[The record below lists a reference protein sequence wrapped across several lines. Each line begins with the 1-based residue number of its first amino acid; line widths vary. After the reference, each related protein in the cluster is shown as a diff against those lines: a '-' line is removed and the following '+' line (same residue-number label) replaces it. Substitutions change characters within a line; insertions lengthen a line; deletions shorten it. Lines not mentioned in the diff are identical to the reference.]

1 MNKVA
6 FITGITGQ
14 DGSYLAEFLL
24 NKNYHVYGLIRRSSS
39 INTKRID
46 HIFKNKNL
54 FLNYG
59 DLTDGSCM
67 YMCLS
72 NIKNKYP
79 NMETL
84 EIYNLAAQSHVKI
97 SFEMP
102 EYTANS
108 DAFGALKLL
117 EAIRS
122 NNLEKIAKFYQAST
136 SELYG
141 LVQEIPQTETTPF
154 YPRSP
159 YGVAKLYAYWIVK
172 NYRESY
178 GIFACNGILFNHE
191 SERRG
196 STFVTAKIANGLMD
210 YISERKP
217 FYLGNIYARRDW
229 GYAKEFV
236 EAMWLMLQQ
245 EKPEDYVIGTGETH
259 SIKEFID
266 ECLKHISPGEY
277 FKWKKDDQ
285 NRDILWDIHDDKL
298 VIGIDSKYYRASEV
312 ELLLADPS
320 KAKEKLGWEAKTTF
334 KELVEIMMQYVIENG
349 KI

>member
-46 HIFKNKNL
+46 HIFHNKNL

-102 EYTANS
+102 EYTADS
-108 DAFGALKLL
+108 DAFGTLKLL

-141 LVQEIPQTETTPF
+141 LVQEIPQNENTPF

-178 GIFACNGILFNHE
+178 GMFACNGILFNHE

-196 STFVTAKIANGLMD
+196 HNFVTRKITIGLGKILRGEMD
-210 YISERKP
+210 K
-217 FYLGNIYARRDW
+217 LVMGNIDSIRDW
-229 GYAKEFV
+229 GYAKDYV
-236 EAMWLMLQQ
+236 EGMWLILQQ
-245 EKPEDYVIGTGETH
+245 DKPDDFVLSTGETH
-259 SIKEFID
+259 TVREFI
-266 ECLKHISPGEY
+266 EIAFKLKGFNI
-277 FKWKKDDQ
+277 KWKGSGINEIGYDEKT
-285 NRDILWDIHDDKL
+285 NRELIIINPKYFRPAEVDLL
-298 VIGIDSKYYRASEV
+298 IGDST
-312 ELLLADPS
+312 
-320 KAKEKLGWEAKTTF
+320 KAKNVLGWKSNTSF
-334 KELVEIMMQYVIENG
+334 YELVKLMVEYDC
-349 KI
+349 K